1 MHYFA
6 SLMWKCQQE
15 MHTSSQDFFVSSISA
30 KGCHEKRVSCS
41 HTGKRGT
48 LAHMNAESIFRLCFL
63 SVYKHARTNTTSFV
77 PISIRCRTKSHVVVV
92 TDVDIDR
99 CLISFSGRPDCDSE
113 RRGSLLHSHSRIPS
127 RRRHRVTAR
136 TTTQKCNDCCGGHS
150 RYGGEKERRTTC
162 VNAFSRETEKECSR
176 KERGTN
182 TQRRFERRE
191 RSNKKSVVVV
201 VLSPLRRKEKKERK
215 GRRRGYVSFNQS
227 EQRRGRREDE
237 REGREGRPQR
247 TGRRKSS
254 TKKRRKKRKNPSP

>member
-1 MHYFA
+1 MKAFLFLKRIVLHGFLIFSPSSQSVKCEKERGGRKWKKVHYFA

-113 RRGSLLHSHSRIPS
+113 RASIS
-127 RRRHRVTAR
+127 
-136 TTTQKCNDCCGGHS
+136 
-150 RYGGEKERRTTC
+150 
-162 VNAFSRETEKECSR
+162 
-176 KERGTN
+176 
-182 TQRRFERRE
+182 
-191 RSNKKSVVVV
+191 
-201 VLSPLRRKEKKERK
+201 SPLSLEDSLASSSS
-215 GRRRGYVSFNQS
+215 GYSANDDTEMQ
-227 EQRRGRREDE
+227 
-237 REGREGRPQR
+237 
-247 TGRRKSS
+247 
-254 TKKRRKKRKNPSP
+254 